1 MDRDIRASIAA
12 ALDRRRAQR
21 EPIGRLQAAWLA
33 LMESVETLVSTLGE
47 TGERFAA
54 VRQPT
59 AEQATVARE
68 IQAEPGAAEIRDLL
82 RAITALTPDLVAI
95 KNRVDRDT
103 VNIGVIGRA
112 KAGKSTLLR
121 TITDLGEEAIPST
134 ELNPTTAARS
144 RILHTPGRADA
155 EITLLTWDEFRD
167 GYLAPL
173 HRDAGCQ
180 GPVPPTPD
188 AFAGHAYEDLHK
200 LSRGESGDEGL
211 LSKQKFLERLHV
223 AQDSFASYRPLL
235 TGPGRQLTIDRL
247 TDLRPYVAYPLDPAS
262 QDRPYH
268 AVRDVRIYCAFPEVD
283 VENLMLVDLPG
294 AGEAGLDIDR
304 QFLQDLKNEVDV
316 LLQVKRPGPNDAY
329 FGDADWE
336 VLDLANEARMGVD
349 RHDFVGVV
357 VNTDPAHL
365 EPAYVSN
372 AIEQTLKITER
383 NDIRLLTGD
392 VASAAEV
399 REQVLGPVLRGL
411 ADRLAVMDHAAAS
424 AALSRACDVA
434 RRAIALSDRLA
445 DHARRWGAL
454 VPDDDQALGAKAKE
468 LRNEVARALD
478 SLRKEYDQRVR
489 DGEVVQEVDEGITHA
504 RQRLLSW
511 AEAGFGYGDPG
522 QWLAVI
528 EPSMVADP
536 GETRDDQCTMAR
548 QKIREEFSRVDG
560 SIPAA
565 VGRLQHAVAGLLR
578 QHLGERLVPESDQ
591 PLHAL
596 VRQAQE
602 QRLETLRSAIQEL
615 VEFRTFGNIFLRVG
629 RPVVSAI
636 SATRI
641 SAPVAISDVVTG
653 AVTGAIAGAVPGG
666 FPGDVTGGVAGDV
679 PGPVPATSRRPAMGA
694 FLKEGVKT
702 IGRAAGGGPAVDAA
716 FMAAD
721 VVATAA
727 PVIAG
732 MIGNAALDDS
742 AEVLHET
749 LTAAFRQA
757 VAEIEERMRAEAR
770 GLTEVLA
777 SVTDQFFDRFAHT
790 PGIEEEFERLCAPVR
805 RELWRDV
812 FDGRTAELVAA
823 LDQMAAA
830 AAGTDE
836 AGRQIRAIA
845 ADFGIR

>member
-47 TGERFAA
+47 TGEGFAA

-235 TGPGRQLTIDRL
+235 TGPDRQLTIGRL

-268 AVRDVRIYCAFPEVD
+268 AVRDVRIYCPFPEVD

-316 LLQVKRPGPNDAY
+316 LLQVKRPGPNDAF
-329 FGDADWE
+329 FGDQDWD
-336 VLDLANEARMGVD
+336 VLDLADVARMGVD
-349 RHDFVGVV
+349 KRDFVAVV

-365 EPAYVSN
+365 EPSYVKN

-383 NDIRLLTGD
+383 NDLRLLVGD
-392 VASAAEV
+392 VANPGEV

-411 ADRLAVMDHAAAS
+411 AERLAAMDQAAAS
-424 AALSRACDVA
+424 AVLARGAEGA
-434 RRAIALSDRLA
+434 RRALGVPGDLA
-445 DHARRWGAL
+445 RQASRWASQ
-454 VPDDDQALGAKAKE
+454 VPDEDQALDAKAKE
-468 LRNEVARALD
+468 LRNDVAATLD
-478 SLRKEYDQRVR
+478 SLRKEYAQRVLDR
-489 DGEVVQEVDEGITHA
+489 TVVEELDEGITQA
-504 RQRLLSW
+504 RQSLMAW
-511 AEAGFGYGDPG
+511 AEAGFGCGDKSR
-522 QWLAVI
+522 WMAVA

-536 GETRDDQCTMAR
+536 GETRDDQCALVR

-560 SIPAA
+560 SIAA
-565 VGRLQHAVAGLLR
+565 TVARLQLR
-578 QHLGERLVPESDQ
+578 VSQDLRAHLGETLVPAGEQ
-591 PLHAL
+591 AL
-596 VRQAQE
+596 TELVQRARQ
-602 QRLETLRSAIQEL
+602 QRLETLQAALEEL
-615 VEFRTFGNIFLRVG
+615 VQFHTYGNIFLRVG
-629 RPVVSAI
+629 RPIVGEIYPAR
-636 SATRI
+636 TRI
-641 SAPVAISDVVTG
+641 LVDADPLG
-653 AVTGAIAGAVPGG
+653 AGLPAGPAGA
-666 FPGDVTGGVAGDV
+666 AG
-679 PGPVPATSRRPAMGA
+679 
-694 FLKEGVKT
+694 
-702 IGRAAGGGPAVDAA
+702 AAGRK
-716 FMAAD
+716 
-721 VVATAA
+721 
-727 PVIAG
+727 AG
-732 MIGNAALDDS
+732 
-742 AEVLHET
+742 
-749 LTAAFRQA
+749 
-757 VAEIEERMRAEAR
+757 R
-770 GLTEVLA
+770 GL
-777 SVTDQFFDRFAHT
+777 
-790 PGIEEEFERLCAPVR
+790 
-805 RELWRDV
+805 W
-812 FDGRTAELVAA
+812 AE
-823 LDQMAAA
+823 
-830 AAGTDE
+830 
-836 AGRQIRAIA
+836 
-845 ADFGIR
+845 

>member
-47 TGERFAA
+47 TGERFAG

-173 HRDAGCQ
+173 HRDAGCE

-188 AFAGHAYEDLHK
+188 AFASHAYEDLHK

-223 AQDSFASYRPLL
+223 AQDSFSSYRPLL
-235 TGPGRQLTIDRL
+235 TGPGPPAHHRPADRPAPVSSR
-247 TDLRPYVAYPLDPAS
+247 TRWTRPS

-383 NDIRLLTGD
+383 NDIRLLDRRCRQHGRG
-392 VASAAEV
+392 AGAGA
-399 REQVLGPVLRGL
+399 RPGL
-411 ADRLAVMDHAAAS
+411 AGPGRPPGRHGP
-424 AALSRACDVA
+424 RGRQ
-434 RRAIALSDRLA
+434 RRAEPGL
-445 DHARRWGAL
+445 RRGPA
-454 VPDDDQALGAKAKE
+454 GH
-468 LRNEVARALD
+468 RA
-478 SLRKEYDQRVR
+478 VR
-489 DGEVVQEVDEGITHA
+489 P
-504 RQRLLSW
+504 
-511 AEAGFGYGDPG
+511 AGP
-522 QWLAVI
+522 
-528 EPSMVADP
+528 
-536 GETRDDQCTMAR
+536 
-548 QKIREEFSRVDG
+548 
-560 SIPAA
+560 
-565 VGRLQHAVAGLLR
+565 
-578 QHLGERLVPESDQ
+578 
-591 PLHAL
+591 
-596 VRQAQE
+596 
-602 QRLETLRSAIQEL
+602 
-615 VEFRTFGNIFLRVG
+615 
-629 RPVVSAI
+629 
-636 SATRI
+636 
-641 SAPVAISDVVTG
+641 
-653 AVTGAIAGAVPGG
+653 
-666 FPGDVTGGVAGDV
+666 
-679 PGPVPATSRRPAMGA
+679 PGPPVGS
-694 FLKEGVKT
+694 
-702 IGRAAGGGPAVDAA
+702 AG
-716 FMAAD
+716 
-721 VVATAA
+721 
-727 PVIAG
+727 
-732 MIGNAALDDS
+732 
-742 AEVLHET
+742 
-749 LTAAFRQA
+749 
-757 VAEIEERMRAEAR
+757 
-770 GLTEVLA
+770 
-777 SVTDQFFDRFAHT
+777 
-790 PGIEEEFERLCAPVR
+790 PG
-805 RELWRDV
+805 
-812 FDGRTAELVAA
+812 
-823 LDQMAAA
+823 
-830 AAGTDE
+830 
-836 AGRQIRAIA
+836 
-845 ADFGIR
+845 